1 MAKAMHK
8 EKKSKAQGETFI
20 VLKSDPAKRV
30 DPRPNLHRDPKKN
43 IRNFFLIYQP
53 NPNG

>member
-20 VLKSDPAKRV
+20 VLKPDSAKRV

-43 IRNFFLIYQP
+43 IRNFFFDISAKP
-53 NPNG
+53 